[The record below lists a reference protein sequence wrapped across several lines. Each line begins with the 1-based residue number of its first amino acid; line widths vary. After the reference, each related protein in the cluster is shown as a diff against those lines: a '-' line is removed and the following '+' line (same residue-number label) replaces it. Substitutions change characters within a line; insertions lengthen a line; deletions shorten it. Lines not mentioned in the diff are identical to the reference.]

1 MYLRGLA
8 DALPAVV
15 ASQANA
21 CTSGGGIP
29 QFWYGRNNPSGS
41 PILLSASYMGCDYPP
56 SRGQVSSGGGSPVT
70 ISVPTNVTTQISP
83 QVSPQFVQQEH
94 PTNSPVDAA
103 AIQEARQSVP
113 INQPPDW
120 LQTFMDALTQKPAT
134 DAGGSETTTQYIP
147 GQAAATSEQAP
158 VASGFSLAG
167 TNPLLLLAAAGLLA
181 MVIFSR
187 KESRQ
192 GH

>member
-21 CTSGGGIP
+21 CSSSGGIP

-56 SRGQVSSGGGSPVT
+56 SHGLVSSGGSPVT
-70 ISVPTNVTTQISP
+70 VTVPTNVTTQVSP

-103 AIQEARQSVP
+103 AIQESRQSVP

-120 LQTFMDALTQKPAT
+120 LTSLVDMLKAKPANG
-134 DAGGSETTTQYIP
+134 ASETTTQYIP
-147 GQAAATSEQAP
+147 GQAAATQDQPPA
-158 VASGFSLAG
+158 ASGFALG
-167 TNPLLLLAAAGLLA
+167 EMNPVLLIAAAGLLA
-181 MVIFSR
+181 AVVFAKR
-187 KESRQ
+187 EK